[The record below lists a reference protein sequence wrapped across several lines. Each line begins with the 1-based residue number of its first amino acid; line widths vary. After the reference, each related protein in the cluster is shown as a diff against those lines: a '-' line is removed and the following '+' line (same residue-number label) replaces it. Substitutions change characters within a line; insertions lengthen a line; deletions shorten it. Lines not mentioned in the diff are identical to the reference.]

1 LTIIYDNKF
10 TDGYFSMNIFPI
22 ILAAGQG
29 TRMRSSLPKVLHPI
43 AGKPMLQHVVEACSA
58 LQHREVACHMAIVYG
73 HGGELVREH
82 IHGENLNWA
91 LQSQQKGT
99 GHAVSQAIHL
109 VDNDDVVLIAYG
121 DVPLIR
127 SATLQSLAQ
136 GLQNHALCIL
146 TTALADPKGYGRIVR
161 NEAGQVQAI
170 VEEKDANDAQR
181 QIGEVNTGFI
191 AARGSD
197 LKRWLQQLSPNN
209 SQGEYYLTDCVGLA
223 VTEGGSVNTVL
234 CTDPVEVEGANNRVQ
249 LARLERACQQRQV
262 EKLMLEGVTVAD
274 PARLDI
280 RGTVTTG
287 QDVFL
292 DVNVVLIGNV
302 TFGNKVTVDA
312 GCVIQDTTIGDN
324 THIKAHSVLEAAVI
338 GASCDIGPFARLR
351 PGTVLEDKAKI
362 GNFVEIKKAHI
373 GKGSKV
379 NHLSYIGDTEMG
391 ENVNIG
397 AGTITCN
404 YDGAN
409 KHKTVIGDQVFV
421 GSCSQLVAPVSVG
434 NGATIGAGSTITK
447 DAPAGEL
454 TLSRAKQMTLKGWQ
468 RPVKE
473 KK

>member
-1 LTIIYDNKF
+1 MTGK
-10 TDGYFSMNIFPI
+10 SPMNIFPI

-29 TRMRSSLPKVLHPI
+29 TRMRSSLPKVLHPV
-43 AGKPMLQHVVEACSA
+43 AGKPMLQHVVDACAA
-58 LQHREVACHMAIVYG
+58 LQQQNTTCRMAVVYG
-73 HGGELVREH
+73 HGGELVRER
-82 IHGENLNWA
+82 IEGENLDWA
-91 LQSQQKGT
+91 LQSQQLGT

-109 VDNDDVVLIAYG
+109 VNAGDVVLIAYG

-127 SATLQSLAQ
+127 TETLQRLAQ
-136 GLQNHALCIL
+136 GLQDFSLCVL
-146 TTALADPKGYGRIVR
+146 TTELAEPKGYGRMVR
-161 NEAGQVQAI
+161 NAVGLVQAI
-170 VEEKDANDAQR
+170 VEEKDATDEQR
-181 QIGEVNTGFI
+181 LIREVNTGFI
-191 AARGSD
+191 AARGGD
-197 LKRWLQQLSPNN
+197 MRRWLQQLTPQN

-223 VTEGGSVNTVL
+223 VAEGGSVNTVL
-234 CTDPVEVEGANNRVQ
+234 CPDPVEVEGANNRVQ

-262 EKLMLEGVTVAD
+262 EALMLAGVTVAD

-280 RGTVTTG
+280 RGTVETG

-292 DVNVVLIGNV
+292 DVNVVMSGKVKLGNGV
-302 TFGNKVTVDA
+302 VIEA
-312 GCVIQDTTIGDN
+312 GCVIQDAEIGDN
-324 THIKAHSVLEAAVI
+324 THIKSHSVIESAVI
-338 GASCDIGPFARLR
+338 AANCDIGPFARLR
-351 PGTVLEDKAKI
+351 PGTVLAEKAKI
-362 GNFVEIKKAHI
+362 GNFVETKKAHI

-391 ENVNIG
+391 DAVNIG

-409 KHKTVIGDQVFV
+409 KHKTVIGDKVFV
-421 GSCSQLVAPVSVG
+421 GSCTQLVAPVNVG
-434 NGATIGAGSTITK
+434 AGATIGAGSTITK